1 MAVRTIAPPM
11 RAPTAPPTIALLEV
25 AATGLVAGCMVGAS
39 CMVMLTIVELEGP
52 KMIREVLRVSVEGT
66 KTVVGVAGV
75 SLPACVEVIMGPEL
89 ASLVVE
95 IDTFSIVVS
104 GSSDDAC

>member
-1 MAVRTIAPPM
+1 MRT
-11 RAPTAPPTIALLEV
+11 PTAPPTIARLGV
-25 AATGLVAGCMVGAS
+25 AATGLVAGCTVGAS

-89 ASLVVE
+89 VSLVVE